1 MVLDPTKRILDNR
14 DLLREKNLQSEIKI
28 WKKIIELNDKD
39 IDTKKSIKVKLNNI
53 ELNDINKNEFKRVF
67 ETIAKSIYRMNK
79 IHYGLSGIKDVSL
92 ENIKS
97 HISKILN
104 MEKEQQIFFC
114 TEPNK
119 QGVDEDEQLIM
130 LNEEL
135 NIFQYK
141 ALGDQGD
148 IFISEKG
155 ISSTKKGYSKRIDA
169 IIIHEEDLNKTFDEI
184 EDPIFIGYN
193 KFIKD
198 AGGHQNNQLDD
209 ACNFVVDSNRYCE
222 KFDNKKFFYVQLDGP
237 EAEKKMDLVKNRIES
252 ERICVGNTIK
262 IIEWSKK
269 IILNNE

>member
-1 MVLDPTKRILDNR
+1 MVLDPIKRILDNR
-14 DLLREKNLQSEIKI
+14 DLLREKNLQSEKKI

-67 ETIAKSIYRMNK
+67 ETIVKSIYRMNK
-79 IHYGLSGIKDVSL
+79 IHYGLSRIEDVSL

-97 HISKILN
+97 HISEILK
-104 MEKEQQIFFC
+104 MEKEQQIYFC

-130 LNEEL
+130 LNEAL
-135 NIFQYK
+135 NILKYK

-148 IFISEKG
+148 IFVSEKG
-155 ISSTKKGYSKRIDA
+155 ITSTKKGYSKRVDA
-169 IIIHEEDLNKTFDEI
+169 IIVHEEDLDKNLDEI
-184 EDPIFIGYN
+184 KDPIFIGYN

-198 AGGHQNNQLDD
+198 SGGHQNNQIDD
-209 ACNFVVDSNRYCE
+209 ACNFVADGNRYCE

-237 EAEKKMDLVKNRIES
+237 EAEKKMDLVKNHIKS
-252 ERICVGNTIK
+252 ERVCVGNTLK
-262 IIEWSKK
+262 IIEWSKN